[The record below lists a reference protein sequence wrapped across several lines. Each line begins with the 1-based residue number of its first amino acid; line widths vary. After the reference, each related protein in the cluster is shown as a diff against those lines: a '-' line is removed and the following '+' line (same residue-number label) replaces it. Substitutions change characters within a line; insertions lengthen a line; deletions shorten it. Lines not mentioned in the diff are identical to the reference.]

1 MEKHI
6 NSIKSVIELSLEERN
21 KLIDIIL
28 ALEDGKKEELEVDD
42 DAIRL
47 LIDCIETVLNADE
60 VITWGGW

>member
-6 NSIKSVIELSLEERN
+6 NSIKSVVKLSLNERN

-28 ALEDGKKEELEVDD
+28 ALEDDKTQELELDD
-42 DAIRL
+42 DTNRL

-60 VITWGGW
+60 VITWGGY